1 MTCALCAALQPM
13 FCHLFSKTSG
23 PFSPKLLQKSKTRK
37 KEENVKNVLKNVE
50 KVIQIQKKG
59 HRLGCWGWE
68 TWLLICLGLPR
79 AWKKIFF
86 FTFFSDFGNLV
97 RRNVQNID
105 FLEYFDDKSDVYSTN
120 RAEILH
126 AVIFWEDLQFK
137 TLKHPKT
144 KKKQKKQKGKRKQ
157 IEKSTSKKCTSHPCL
172 RTFFWRY
179 LPVSVGIF
187 EIVHGAREAR
197 ASSSL

>member
-1 MTCALCAALQPM
+1 MHGSGGPRPAGWAFNIKNNDLLLTCALCAALQPM

-79 AWKKIFF
+79 AWKRIFF

-126 AVIFWEDLQFK
+126 ARIFWRDLQFK
-137 TLKHPKT
+137 PLRRPKT
-144 KKKQKKQKGKRKQ
+144 KKNQKKKERILKV
-157 IEKSTSKKCTSHPCL
+157 
-172 RTFFWRY
+172 TFRFLAFFGFWGR
-179 LPVSVGIF
+179 
-187 EIVHGAREAR
+187 RQR
-197 ASSSL
+197 R